1 MWKELMILPEIFFE
15 IHIYFKFKCFSPSM
29 NYELVFSLR
38 YPKLDRQFFFFLLV
52 NILGI
57 LFS

>member
-38 YPKLDRQFFFFLLV
+38 YPKLDWQF
-52 NILGI
+52 
-57 LFS
+57 LFIY

>member
-38 YPKLDRQFFFFLLV
+38 YPKLDWQFFFIF
-52 NILGI
+52 ISKHFGDP
-57 LFS
+57 F